1 MEKARRFEKAE
12 DVFAAVGHEICL
24 TDWVGIDQARINKFA
39 EASGDH
45 QWIHVDVERA
55 KRSPYGGT
63 IAHGFL
69 TLSLVGGLYEPYMQQ
84 AFPFCDVGVNYG
96 LNKVRFPAPVPSGS
110 RVRGRVVLEQVE
122 EVPGGLQL
130 TAKITMEIEGKEK
143 PALVAESVVRRY
155 FRKDGSK

>member
-1 MEKARRFEKAE
+1 MENARRFENAE
-12 DVFAAVGHEICL
+12 EVFAAVGHQICL
-24 TDWVGIDQARINKFA
+24 TDWLSVDQARINKFA
-39 EASGDH
+39 DATGDF

-55 KRSPYGGT
+55 KKSPYGGT

-69 TLSLVGGLYEPYMQQ
+69 TLSLIGGLYEPYMQH

-96 LNKVRFPAPVPSGS
+96 LNKVRFPAPVRSGS

-130 TAKITMEIEGKEK
+130 TAKVTMEVDGQEK
-143 PALVAESVVRRY
+143 PALVAESLVRRY
-155 FRKDGSK
+155 FRK